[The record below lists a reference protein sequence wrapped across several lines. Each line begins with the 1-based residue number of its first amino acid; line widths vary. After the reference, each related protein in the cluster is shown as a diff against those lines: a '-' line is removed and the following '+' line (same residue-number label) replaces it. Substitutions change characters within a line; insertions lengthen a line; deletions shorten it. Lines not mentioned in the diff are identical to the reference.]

1 MMNTIRKKPPVTINA
16 LLLGVGCL
24 WCVLVGASEAGEL
37 TTPSPT
43 QQPAPP
49 ATERPLQAGDDILPG
64 VEQSRPAPRWEQL
77 TPEQKKA
84 LQPFAQRWNRM
95 PPGKRLRW
103 LVRVE
108 KWASMSPQERTQ
120 VRRMIQRL
128 KKLPPA
134 KRRQLRK
141 RLRAFVALS
150 PKERQRLIK
159 NWQRF
164 HHLPVEKRRALR
176 REFEKKRANQRAEP
190 ETDPVATKGTPSAE
204 ENQATITDTPEN

>member
-1 MMNTIRKKPPVTINA
+1 MNTIRKKPPVTIKA

-24 WCVLVGASEAGEL
+24 WCVLVDAIEAGKP

-43 QQPAPP
+43 HQPAPP
-49 ATERPLQAGDDILPG
+49 ATEHPIQGGDDHPLPG
-64 VEQSRPAPRWEQL
+64 VKQSRPAPRWEQL

-84 LQPFAQRWNRM
+84 LQPFAQRWNRI

-103 LVRVE
+103 LGRVE
-108 KWASMSPQERTQ
+108 KWASMSPQERKQ

-164 HHLPVEKRRALR
+164 QHLPVEKRRALR

-190 ETDPVATKGTPSAE
+190 QTGPVATKGTPSAE
-204 ENQATITDTPEN
+204 ETQATIMDTPEN

>member
-1 MMNTIRKKPPVTINA
+1 MNIIRKKPPVTIKA

-24 WCVLVGASEAGEL
+24 WCVLVSASEAGKP
-37 TTPSPT
+37 TTSSPT
-43 QQPAPP
+43 QQPPHP
-49 ATERPLQAGDDILPG
+49 AEGPFQAGDDILPG

-84 LQPFAQRWNRM
+84 LQPFAQRWNSM

-150 PKERQRLIK
+150 TKERQRLIK

-164 HHLPVEKRRALR
+164 RRLPVEKRRALR
-176 REFEKKRANQRAEP
+176 REFEKKRANQHAEP
-190 ETDPVATKGTPSAE
+190 ETDPVATKTKPPDE
-204 ENQATITDTPEN
+204 KDQATITDTPEN